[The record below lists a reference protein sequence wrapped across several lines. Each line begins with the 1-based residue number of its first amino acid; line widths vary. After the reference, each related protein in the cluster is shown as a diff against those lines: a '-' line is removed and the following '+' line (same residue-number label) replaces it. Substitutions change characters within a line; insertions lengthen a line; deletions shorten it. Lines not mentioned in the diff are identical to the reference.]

1 MSINQKSYDYGAS
14 KSSIREIAAYGAA
27 RKAQIG
33 AQNVFDFSLGN
44 PSVPAPDTV
53 RESI

>member
-1 MSINQKSYDYGAS
+1 MINETMYGYGAS

-33 AQNVFDFSLGN
+33 G
-44 PSVPAPDTV
+44 
-53 RESI
+53 